1 MQNRR
6 TYLILVGLI
15 LAALAGVAALAIPG
29 SPAHKKVTLGLDLQ
43 GGLEVVLKAQPT
55 KGQKLDSSA
64 LDRSVSI
71 MRQRVN
77 KLGVSEPEIRKQGS
91 NQIVIQLAG
100 VHDPAAAAKL
110 IGKTAQLMLFDFEN
124 DLAGPSADV
133 NGNPV
138 ATPSLYELLTQV
150 QKQAAKG
157 APESYYLF
165 RVKTVK
171 VKTTKKV
178 KVTDKTGHK
187 TTVLKPVTKTKVE
200 HSLVQNAANPAST
213 LKELL
218 KPFGGKTPPHSRI
231 LK

>member
-1 MQNRR
+1 MHNRR
-6 TYLILVGLI
+6 PHLILVALI
-15 LAALAGVAALAIPG
+15 LAAVAGSAALIFTRSA
-29 SPAHKKVTLGLDLQ
+29 TLGLDLQ
-43 GGLEVVLKAQPT
+43 GGLEVVLKAVPP
-55 KGQKLDSSA
+55 KGHKLTADD
-64 LDRSVSI
+64 LDRSISI
-71 MRQRVN
+71 MQNRIN
-77 KLGVSEPEIRKQGS
+77 KIGVSEPEIRKQGS

-100 VHDPAAAAKL
+100 VHDAAAAAKL

-178 KVTDKTGHK
+178 KVTDKT
-187 TTVLKPVTKTKVE
+187 
-200 HSLVQNAANPAST
+200 
-213 LKELL
+213 
-218 KPFGGKTPPHSRI
+218 
-231 LK
+231 